1 MSLLSIIQSVAPR
14 FGIAVPS
21 IAASSTDLNITQM
34 VAFVNEDGQELG
46 ARHNWQAMTQ
56 EATFTTVATE
66 SQGSILTLAGAAL
79 SRITNETMW
88 NRTQQRPV
96 FGPKS
101 PAEWQ
106 QLKAQLVTGP
116 WQQYRIR
123 GNTLLFTPAPAAGQS
138 VYFEWITKNWAS
150 DSTGV
155 TGKQAM
161 TADTDISL
169 LDERLH
175 ILGTVWRFKLAKK
188 LSYQEDYD
196 KYEMAVSDAIG
207 RDATKPRLQLGG
219 SMDNWPVLIVAS
231 AGSWPL

>member
-1 MSLLSIIQSVAPR
+1 MTALSIIQAVAPR

-21 IAASSTDLNITQM
+21 IAASSTDLNITQL
-34 VAFVNEDGQELG
+34 VAFLNEDGQELA
-46 ARHNWQAMTQ
+46 ARHNWQALTQ
-56 EATFTTVATE
+56 EATFVTVATE
-66 SQGSILTLAGAAL
+66 SQGSILTLAGSAL

-106 QLKAQLVTGP
+106 QLKAQLVQGP

-123 GNTLLFTPAPAAGQS
+123 GNALLFMPAPPAGQS
-138 VYFEWITKNWAS
+138 VYFEWITKNWAT

-155 TGKQAM
+155 TGKSAM
-161 TADTDISL
+161 TADSDLSL
-169 LDERLH
+169 FDERLH
-175 ILGTVWRFKLAKK
+175 ILGTIWRFKLAKK

-196 KYEMAVSDAIG
+196 KYELAVTDAIG
-207 RDATKPRLQLGG
+207 RDATKPKLNLAGG
-219 SMDNWPVLIVAS
+219 MDDWPVVVIAS
-231 AGSWPL
+231 AGNWPL